1 MISAYA
7 TGTAVLLS
15 VLPAPPELT
24 LVSMGRSLTQH
35 PASKKKL
42 TDARKL
48 LEDTI
53 KKNRIHYQLGEVRG
67 RVIFETFVVCD
78 DMANS

>member
-7 TGTAVLLS
+7 TATAVLLA

-24 LVSMGRSLTQH
+24 VSMGRPLTQQS
-35 PASKKKL
+35 ACKKKM

-53 KKNRIHYQLGEVRG
+53 KKNRIHYQLGD
-67 RVIFETFVVCD
+67 VCLQKCSSVSLAED
-78 DMANS
+78 V